1 MRRTGPSAH
10 VARTGSGSLTSMPRL
25 AAVTVVISLLVLA
38 GCMTGERPTLGT
50 TPTASGTETGDP
62 NVDAVLT
69 LLDGVANAVFTAQYT
84 ATLRFGGTVSQVVVT
99 QTEPLRHAVTIGDT
113 RFLTEPTGTRT
124 CTVSTG
130 TCVDGIDQ
138 QPVSDSGV
146 TADLVFGDVAK
157 RLRRFAGART
167 AATTVTSS
175 TIAGQPA
182 TCVDLPLGTNTATF
196 CALGNG
202 VLGRLVDGDIT
213 VELTTYSASPD
224 LAQFELAGAPI
235 GP

>member
-62 NVDAVLT
+62 NVDTVLT

-84 ATLRFGGTVSQVVVT
+84 ATLRFGGTVSQVAVT

-130 TCVDGIDQ
+130 TCACPSV
-138 QPVSDSGV
+138 
-146 TADLVFGDVAK
+146 
-157 RLRRFAGART
+157 R
-167 AATTVTSS
+167 
-175 TIAGQPA
+175 
-182 TCVDLPLGTNTATF
+182 
-196 CALGNG
+196 
-202 VLGRLVDGDIT
+202 
-213 VELTTYSASPD
+213 
-224 LAQFELAGAPI
+224 
-235 GP
+235 